1 MQKGSLRRFDLVAL
15 TMVGACVA
23 GLYGAA
29 LPDLAL
35 SLASSKVEGTV
46 GGRVSGT
53 VPAAPTARLMLSQA
67 PRAAAPAA
75 SVLPPG
81 LDVAAVRGVYDKM
94 GYGLDMVRNEP
105 AAVPRVFLTSVPVDI
120 AELADS
126 DQRKSVFL
134 RSMLPL
140 ILKVNEDIAEDRARL
155 KGLMTATHQGKSVN
169 MTDRRWLEAK
179 SQEYGLNSPDMR
191 KLLLRMDIIP
201 PSLALA
207 QAAEESGWGTSRFAR
222 QGNALFGQ
230 WTTESDVGIIPQN
243 RQEGQTHAIK
253 AFPNLMMAVRAYARN
268 LNSHRA
274 YAEFRTQRANQ
285 RAAGKP
291 LNGSELARTLLSYSE
306 RGADYV
312 ETLHTIMR
320 VNDLP
325 SFDVAALQHPR
336 EEIELASLVVRDIVV
351 RDIVTR

>member
-53 VPAAPTARLMLSQA
+53 VPAAPTARLMVSQA
-67 PRAAAPAA
+67 SRMAAPAA

-81 LDVAAVRGVYDKM
+81 LDVAAVRRVYDTM
-94 GYGLDMVRNEP
+94 GYGLDTVRNET
-105 AAVPRVFLTSVPVDI
+105 ATVPRVFLSSVPVDI
-120 AELADS
+120 GELTS
-126 DQRKSVFL
+126 TDQRKSVFL

-140 ILKVNEDIAEDRARL
+140 ILKVNEEITVDRARL
-155 KGLMTATHQGKSVN
+155 KGMMAAVQQGKSV
-169 MTDRRWLEAK
+169 TAADRRWVETK
-179 SQEYGLNSPDMR
+179 SREYGLTTPDMR
-191 KLLLRMDIIP
+191 KLLPRLDVIP

-230 WTTESDVGIIPQN
+230 WTTDTDVGIIPKN

-253 AFPNLMMAVRAYARN
+253 AFPNLMTAVRAYARN

-274 YAEFRTQRANQ
+274 YAEFRTRRAAL
-285 RAAGKP
+285 RTAGKP
-291 LNGSELARTLLSYSE
+291 LDGTDLARTLVRYSE
-306 RGADYV
+306 RGTDYV
-312 ETLHTIMR
+312 DTLHTIMR

-325 SFDVAALQHPR
+325 SFDSAALQHPR
-336 EEIELASLVVRDIVV
+336 EEIELASLVIRDT
-351 RDIVTR
+351 VTR